1 MPAMEP
7 LRLLLL
13 VAHPDDAE
21 ARCGGI
27 MTAYRNAG
35 HEVKW
40 ISVTNGNAGHH
51 EISGTELTEIRT
63 QESANAS
70 EVIGAE
76 FEVWNTPDGCL
87 EATLEMRWKI
97 IRTIRSYQ
105 ADLVLT
111 HRTCDYHPDHRA
123 VGQLVQDASFSVT
136 VPALVPDT
144 PALRKD
150 PVIAYMSDLF
160 SRPNSLRPD
169 IVVNADPYADT
180 IIKMFSCH
188 ASQVFEWLPYNLGVD
203 DPVPDDLEGRNA
215 WMRRHFMKDLY
226 GGVADKFRA
235 SLVEA
240 YGERTGRG
248 IEFAEVYEI
257 SEYAAEMTEELRKR
271 LFDFVINPETP

>member
-1 MPAMEP
+1 MEP

-63 QESANAS
+63 RESANAS
-70 EVIGAE
+70 GVIGAE
-76 FEVWNTPDGCL
+76 FEIWDTPDGCL

-97 IRTIRSYQ
+97 IRAIRSYQ
-105 ADLVLT
+105 PDLVLT

-169 IVVNADPYADT
+169 IVVNADPFADT

-226 GGVADKFRA
+226 GGVADKFRD
-235 SLVEA
+235 SLIDT
-240 YGERTGRG
+240 YGAETGRG
-248 IEFAEVYEI
+248 VEFAEVYEI
-257 SEYAAEMTEELRKR
+257 SEYAAEMTEDLRKR
-271 LFDFVINPETP
+271 LFDFVIHPETP